1 MIIFKKR
8 CGKRINPLVC
18 ANEEYVSDAT
28 ETIVKDISTNDKEDT
43 YVCRN
48 SKYDLKNF
56 SDKDAASIDQDVIR
70 KSSRTK
76 KKNKLLSG
84 SKLLSSRDYSFH
96 ACSPIKEKRQRI
108 SESDDSDDGDA
119 YDNTDYVMQEKKRR
133 ISESDYDDDCQ
144 NDDNANTDHVQSSI
158 PGKKRRISES
168 DYYDDDCHNDDN
180 ANTDH
185 VQSSIPVKIQR
196 ISENVTNGLKSIKM
210 NNWQHF
216 PSQIPSTDK
225 KKYPQKPCVTC
236 RRHGVRHDTRYYCN
250 FCNVALCKDP
260 CFREY
265 HSV

>member
-43 YVCRN
+43 YVRRN
-48 SKYDLKNF
+48 SKYDLNNLA
-56 SDKDAASIDQDVIR
+56 DKDAASIDQDVIR
-70 KSSRTK
+70 KGSRTK

-108 SESDDSDDGDA
+108 SESDDSDHGDA

-158 PGKKRRISES
+158 P
-168 DYYDDDCHNDDN
+168 
-180 ANTDH
+180 
-185 VQSSIPVKIQR
+185 VKIQR
-196 ISENVTNGLKSIKM
+196 ISENDTNRLKSIKM
-210 NNWQHF
+210 NNGQHF

-236 RRHGVRHDTRYYCN
+236 RRHGVRHDTRYYCK